1 MCHCYW
7 FRSVLVGT
15 AGIFH
20 TGMKTGT
27 IIPLIPHRIK
37 FRPISECS
45 SHSGQ
50 FQLKYIFRP
59 VLDFGFKKNITSS
72 FFFFFFFFFFLFFL
86 FFFSSYFLLLLVGFN
101 PSSSFFSSSVFR
113 SCQSPFCFFFCVVQV
128 NGDVFD
134 WLLASFLFLKCY
146 VLCFKFFV
154 CFASPHD
161 TLLSCHLCFK
171 IWIFSLLCFCEP
183 HKTNNKNRMLQP

>member
-86 FFFSSYFLLLLVGFN
+86 FFFLLIFFFFWWVSIHLLLSFLLVCFGPANL
-101 PSSSFFSSSVFR
+101 
-113 SCQSPFCFFFCVVQV
+113 PFAFFFCVVQV

-134 WLLASFLFLKCY
+134 WLSASLLFLKCY

>member
-7 FRSVLVGT
+7 FHSVLVGT

-59 VLDFGFKKNITSS
+59 VLDFGLKKNITSS
-72 FFFFFFFFFFLFFL
+72 FFFFFFFFFLFFL

-134 WLLASFLFLKCY
+134 WLSASLLFLKCY